1 MENDCTFLLK
11 CAHETC
17 ALDTSYY
24 AALSNSSVTNMYIQG
39 SRLYVMISFSQ
50 LCTVYTIQTGILNA
64 VFSIGDNIRNG
75 NAIIEFNLT
84 TLVPTLLGF
93 SLGL

>member
-1 MENDCTFLLK
+1 MEYDCTFLLK
-11 CAHETC
+11 TAHETC

-39 SRLYVMISFSQ
+39 SRLYVMISFSK
-50 LCTVYTIQTGILNA
+50 LCTVYTLQSSVLNA